1 MDSTYI
7 PAYHNLAVAYLEQG
21 KYRQSTTSLEAA
33 IRVDPGSVTAHRF
46 LGFLYQQQH
55 KLEKAEASLRRAVAL
70 DERDAETWESLGKLH
85 RQQGRHAEA
94 IQALERAIGLNPQQT
109 QVYKELWNV
118 LLETQE
124 YDRAERVLRDA
135 VAIDSTFTEA
145 YRDLG
150 DLLQAVGREAEAAVA
165 TSRFEWLLKLEE
177 DVSLFETGLKERPD
191 NIDARYALAVSYEDL
206 GRTAEA
212 MQAYAGVLKRD
223 SRHAMALDRLSR
235 LQLRQG
241 NVETAGR
248 LARELI
254 ALRKGGSLDYR
265 AHFTL
270 GYVLASGG
278 KLAEARQAFEVGL
291 AGIPDN
297 SMARFNLG
305 NIHLQSGNFQAA
317 AEAFAEVVRLDPTIA
332 LAYMGLGQA
341 EERNG
346 HAAAARAAYE
356 SFLTT
361 DSATDAQLEFARVR
375 LAEIAP

>member
-1 MDSTYI
+1 MSREVLLS
-7 PAYHNLAVAYLEQG
+7 AAVSAFADHGYAAASLDRIAAETGIRKSSLLHRFGSKEALYLEALTIVLGNLDELVQ
-21 KYRQSTTSLEAA
+21 EAA
-33 IRVDPGSVTAHRF
+33 
-46 LGFLYQQQH
+46 
-55 KLEKAEASLRRAVAL
+55 
-70 DERDAETWESLGKLH
+70 EST
-85 RQQGRHAEA
+85 E
-94 IQALERAIGLNPQQT
+94 
-109 QVYKELWNV
+109 
-118 LLETQE
+118 
-124 YDRAERVLRDA
+124 DFAER
-135 VAIDSTFTEA
+135 
-145 YRDLG
+145 
-150 DLLQAVGREAEAAVA
+150 
-165 TSRFEWLLKLEE
+165 
-177 DVSLFETGLKERPD
+177 
-191 NIDARYALAVSYEDL
+191 
-206 GRTAEA
+206 
-212 MQAYAGVLKRD
+212 
-223 SRHAMALDRLSR
+223 LDRLSR

-265 AHFTL
+265 VHFTL